1 MSAHAKPEF
10 PIGASITVEQL
21 TDSPYE
27 VLAELRKHE
36 PVTWVPALGAWWVT
50 SRELAVEA
58 MRDDKRFT
66 VDDPRFTTGAILG
79 KSMLTADGDEHVRL
93 RSPFAPS
100 FRPKIVREQFEDFLH
115 DEVDRLLTECD
126 VLGWYGSIADAIID
140 LTTSGRID
148 HADQQ
153 AVDQIRS
160 HVMTS
165 IDDDQAS
172 AVLQSVRES
181 GALEAEELT
190 SAALVIMFGAIE
202 TAEGMTTNA
211 LWHLFDE
218 PERWRRV
225 RNDRSLLGNAIDE
238 SLRLEP
244 AASLVDRY
252 ATVDTTLGDVNISAG
267 DLVSINLLA
276 ANRDPAFFDL
286 PNEFDIQRSNAKQHV
301 TFVQGPHACLGVHL
315 TRLETAAAL
324 TGALDLIETPVI
336 DRERTTPPAGLI
348 FRKPDQ
354 LWASW

>member
-1 MSAHAKPEF
+1 MATSMSDSDHLLRPRSDQRSCESSLLGECDPTGTEF
-10 PIGASITVEQL
+10 RTA
-21 TDSPYE
+21 
-27 VLAELRKHE
+27 LAG
-36 PVTWVPALGAWWVT
+36 P
-50 SRELAVEA
+50 LAVGTIT
-58 MRDDKRFT
+58 KF
-66 VDDPRFTTGAILG
+66 LG
-79 KSMLTADGDEHVRL
+79 LEGVTPD
-93 RSPFAPS
+93 
-100 FRPKIVREQFEDFLH
+100 
-115 DEVDRLLTECD
+115 D

-165 IDDDQAS
+165 IDDDRAS

-225 RNDRSLLGNAIDE
+225 RNDRALLANAIDE

-315 TRLETAAAL
+315 TRLETA
-324 TGALDLIETPVI
+324 
-336 DRERTTPPAGLI
+336 
-348 FRKPDQ
+348 
-354 LWASW
+354 